1 MTYKLIDD
9 DLNPVATCNSVRDA
23 VTLAKDIASGR
34 RASSNRQTCIRVER
48 LKGRDPEYVR
58 FIVAHDNGEVVSY
71 NLEKIRV
78 FIKKVS
84 QYVLKSMIKRG
95 VATDVAILDADE
107 YQEVCSSGKTIAV
120 STGVYGVN
128 GVLVESNGKW
138 YASVGRNTRT
148 LSVM

>member
-1 MTYKLIDD
+1 M
-9 DLNPVATCNSVRDA
+9 
-23 VTLAKDIASGR
+23 
-34 RASSNRQTCIRVER
+34 
-48 LKGRDPEYVR
+48 
-58 FIVAHDNGEVVSY
+58 
-71 NLEKIRV
+71 
-78 FIKKVS
+78 KKVS

-95 VATDVAILDADE
+95 VATDVSSLNE
-107 YQEVCSSGKTIAV
+107 YKYQELCRSSKTLAV